1 MDTQWLIKK
10 TGRILQKGPATARN
24 MALSKLD
31 IWPVRRLRNADIRRI
46 PVYCISMPH
55 ETRRQRIITKQVE
68 TLGFESFQFVE
79 GFRGKDYTIGQ
90 LEKMGLYDDQGANK
104 LHNRSLNPS
113 EIGATISHCQT
124 YEKIRARGHDIA
136 LVIEDDCLFM
146 PSRLDSIRLADLP
159 EGWDI
164 AFLNSFIENGRPRR
178 RIAGNLFEGDAYT
191 GSAAAYFLSRKGIE
205 TLATGWKPVVLG
217 ADGYTGRNDIKRY
230 MYYPDC
236 ALNGSVAYYY
246 NSAVDFVRPK

>member
-1 MDTQWLIKK
+1 MDAKWLIKK
-10 TGRILQKGPATARN
+10 SGRILRKGPATVRN

-31 IWPVRRLRNADIRRI
+31 LWPVRRLRNADIRRI

-55 ETRRQRIITKQVE
+55 EIRRRRMISQQVE
-68 TLGFESFQFVE
+68 TLGFETFQFVD
-79 GFRGKDYTIGQ
+79 GFRGKDYTIAQ
-90 LEKMGLYDDQGANK
+90 LETMGLYDDKGAHA
-104 LHNRSLNPS
+104 LHKRSLNPS
-113 EIGATISHCQT
+113 EIATTISHCRAYDQ
-124 YEKIRARGHDIA
+124 IRAHGRDIA

-164 AFLNSFIENGRPRR
+164 AFLNSFIENGRPRHR
-178 RIAGNLFEGDAYT
+178 VAGNLFEGDACT
-191 GSAAAYFLSRKGIE
+191 GSAAAYFVSRRGVERLS
-205 TLATGWKPVVLG
+205 ANWKPVVLG
-217 ADGYTGRNDIKRY
+217 ADGYIVRSHIKRY

-236 ALNGSVAYYY
+236 ALNGSVAHYY